1 MFRGHSIATLA
12 IYPVQYKPV
21 DGEISYYRSVSIQL
35 QYEPHDPRTDSQ
47 EPVLDVNTHRALEYM
62 VENSSFVDGPAGG
75 IIPGETDATQG
86 SIPVNSRYVVVTSQ
100 ALAPAFNRFVEWKRR
115 KGVSIEVVTIE
126 SIYAAYS
133 GDLVSGIYDD
143 AGKLR
148 QFLKEAYNNGSGI
161 EYALLAGK
169 HNIVPIRY
177 GWVSNNTELE
187 SHIIPTD
194 LYFADFDGNW
204 DSNGN
209 GLYGE
214 PDDNVDFYAEI
225 YVGRLLVQSAQEV
238 ENWTDKLIQYENFPG
253 NGDFGYLTRAFLT
266 QADHLQQYGEAD
278 YIGARLTWCNEV
290 EVFEEEGGYDTP
302 ETPNFPT
309 GKDVVDEFNTHYGL
323 ASFFAHGGPRSVAV
337 ATQGNNGCFDPPA
350 QRKVTSMDSYLTWC
364 EIPEE
369 SNGFDNMTNSTHP
382 TVFYSIS
389 CETMPF
395 DEYKIGAG
403 ERNMGEA
410 YTGISQGG
418 GPAYIGNTRYGWVG
432 SSTHLFSKFINV
444 ITSGL
449 SYKIGKAEA
458 ISKQMIID
466 PYLRYS
472 HNLLGCPETELW
484 TAAPQRKYMDINYTS
499 RSVRVVDESDTP
511 LSDVLVVF
519 ADVQQ
524 RHEAITDQ
532 HGLASCPFAI
542 GPYSQI
548 SATKHNYLPSYTYVL
563 TEDETWSSQDQVRG
577 NVLVP
582 EGIKLTFSSDIEI
595 PRYTSIMVE
604 ERGVLDII
612 GSSFHMK
619 SKSKVYLAGG
629 AKLYIRS
636 NSILQVDAC
645 AELEVLP
652 GGKVIVETAGV
663 LQISHHAILNVH
675 DGRGAFNLNNAAI
688 IPQGFVNPSVD
699 VPPAYRINGG
709 VLEWNGAAYKMYRNM
724 VLESGA
730 KVTLNGTSLSFP
742 QDSGIVVKPGAQLY
756 VNGGTLTGLTG
767 CGFTGLWRGIRVEG
781 LPRAPHTEEYQGF
794 LSIGPGTTI
803 SHAEVGVRVSNMN
816 DADGGGILKVAGA
829 TFVDNI
835 VGIRFGPY
843 YSPNQSRVSSS
854 TFTTTRYM
862 ARQGIIP
869 KWFIKLN
876 RITPVA
882 IRDNT
887 FHNTSP
893 ESYSLTDR
901 GYGVMAQDADVYID
915 TKFVANTF
923 TNLFTAV
930 NAVSTRD
937 VPSLTVRGAIITDCF
952 NGIHVSGYP
961 MSLVEGCSIR
971 LPYEAYQDRV
981 PTGISAEALNS
992 IFFRGNAIMGN
1003 GMGYGIFL
1011 NDRVGLS
1018 GIIGENVLDYLQ
1030 VGVMAASGEPSHVP
1044 GFTSSVQLQCNWFS
1058 DNLLADI
1065 YVTGNGV
1072 ANEQGTK
1079 RISASNRFLGRPD
1092 YNIFSSTMPLTY
1104 YAYRNDFFPSACN
1117 DKVVV
1122 LEAERLADCGIIIP
1136 LRGMEDIAR
1145 YNDSL
1150 NLACDMLLALQD
1162 MGETGALVETVE
1174 GEDNPLILRNVLLR
1188 SSPLLSDTVMV
1199 TASDDAVPLPNLML
1213 AQVLMSNPQAAKS
1226 AAVLQALNERENTLP
1241 DYLMEAIHDAG
1252 SGYSPIDG
1260 AKSEIAF
1267 HRVNRDI
1274 LAGRLLARFT
1284 ADTLG
1289 KPYDSIRMLPD
1300 YHPDRIYRYLSAFT
1314 HVEQGN
1320 HEEALAA
1327 LQSMAGEPGLTPG
1340 QLQETEGVT
1349 RLVNILAGL
1358 EQADIPLELM
1368 DSGARANIE
1377 EMATQGVGLAALLAG
1392 NVLVI
1397 ADRIPF
1403 LAQELALGDAHS
1415 GTHSGEWSILLELEP
1430 YPVTDYV
1437 VAVYD
1442 MGSKPC
1448 RTPRISVVNSKGDV
1462 MYNELLTRSRFQ
1474 ILVEVEGWSPG
1485 AYTVQLADGELALAQ
1500 RSFLI
1505 MGHDGGS
1512 EYEESETHELLS
1524 NAGISIHPNPTD
1536 GQFTI
1541 EVRGCGG
1548 ECRFAYE
1555 VIDPSGT
1562 TLLTGNGNTSKAL
1575 SLSHLS
1581 KGTYLVVVT
1590 LGGERL
1596 VQPVVLR

>member
-1 MFRGHSIATLA
+1 MVHADSVFPGNSDIWPVHSPNGNDFQGFPKNFDQVYYSNPNMFSPTASDLSVSNFYYQQSRTGEGEPFRVTYQFFPHRINVPILPGDENDNNYFYKFVNRAYDTIQARYSDANWYNYFAQFDQRTTSDYQFDNSVNPIPDGKIDYLLILFRFNSPPSGQHGWMNSIGRDAYAGVTGRTFTFSNGNTIAFSGGFTVQKGLKGIDSYKSLFIHEDGHTFYNGPHVFGANGVVGQYFYTGNGWGGVASQPRIYYSYNAWDRWWLDWIDIKHDLNGVQHNGEYWLRDFITTGDAMRLKLPTPDGQYVWLENRTGHTPFDKRLGLA
-12 IYPVQYKPV
+12 R
-21 DGEISYYRSVSIQL
+21 DGAQNPIPPSSKGVVAFVEAISDNQTSVSIFVKGANALRAINPNGNFDYSWTTYRAGEQAPEWWGNRI
-35 QYEPHDPRTDSQ
+35 YNYTTKEPNPFSAHNSLMALRDDFFGDSIHFPPNGVISVDDNPDSPNKHKK
-47 EPVLDVNTHRALEYM
+47 EMFSVLELDGEVTWGPTGYNIAFEQGKKISISTNPGLIAQQKYNKPTEKLNPIYLHGLSVQVVNYT
-62 VENSSFVDGPAGG
+62 GTG
-75 IIPGETDATQG
+75 
-86 SIPVNSRYVVVTSQ
+86 VN
-100 ALAPAFNRFVEWKRR
+100 R
-115 KGVSIEVVTIE
+115 KAKIKVK
-126 SIYAAYS
+126 
-133 GDLVSGIYDD
+133 YDD
-143 AGKLR
+143 YLVDRDVRWCGDIILPMGVPLE
-148 QFLKEAYNNGSGI
+148 LKETKSITLDKSGTPNRHTQTT
-161 EYALLAGK
+161 A
-169 HNIVPIRY
+169 
-177 GWVSNNTELE
+177 
-187 SHIIPTD
+187 
-194 LYFADFDGNW
+194 
-204 DSNGN
+204 
-209 GLYGE
+209 
-214 PDDNVDFYAEI
+214 
-225 YVGRLLVQSAQEV
+225 
-238 ENWTDKLIQYENFPG
+238 
-253 NGDFGYLTRAFLT
+253 GDFINPTVLT
-266 QADHLQQYGEAD
+266 
-278 YIGARLTWCNEV
+278 
-290 EVFEEEGGYDTP
+290 FEEG
-302 ETPNFPT
+302 
-309 GKDVVDEFNTHYGL
+309 
-323 ASFFAHGGPRSVAV
+323 
-337 ATQGNNGCFDPPA
+337 ATFVL
-350 QRKVTSMDSYLTWC
+350 R
-364 EIPEE
+364 
-369 SNGFDNMTNSTHP
+369 TNS
-382 TVFYSIS
+382 
-389 CETMPF
+389 
-395 DEYKIGAG
+395 
-403 ERNMGEA
+403 NM
-410 YTGISQGG
+410 Y
-418 GPAYIGNTRYGWVG
+418 
-432 SSTHLFSKFINV
+432 
-444 ITSGL
+444 
-449 SYKIGKAEA
+449 
-458 ISKQMIID
+458 
-466 PYLRYS
+466 
-472 HNLLGCPETELW
+472 
-484 TAAPQRKYMDINYTS
+484 
-499 RSVRVVDESDTP
+499 
-511 LSDVLVVF
+511 
-519 ADVQQ
+519 
-524 RHEAITDQ
+524 
-532 HGLASCPFAI
+532 
-542 GPYSQI
+542 
-548 SATKHNYLPSYTYVL
+548 
-563 TEDETWSSQDQVRG
+563 VRG
-577 NVLVP
+577 GSTLHLKPNS
-582 EGIKLTFSSDIEI
+582 KLTI
-595 PRYTSIMVE
+595 
-604 ERGVLDII
+604 
-612 GSSFHMK
+612 
-619 SKSKVYLAGG
+619 AGG
-629 AKLYIRS
+629 AKLYIRP
-636 NSILQVDAC
+636 NSFLQIDDC

-663 LQISHHAILNVH
+663 LQISHQAILNVH
-675 DGRGAFNLNNAAI
+675 DGQAAFNLNNAAI
-688 IPQGFVNPSVD
+688 IPQGFVNPSAD
-699 VPPAYRINGG
+699 VPPAYRINDG
-709 VLEWNGAAYKMYRNM
+709 VHEWNGAAYKMYRNL
-724 VLESGA
+724 VLEPGA

-742 QDSGIVVKPGAQLY
+742 KDSGIVVKPRAQLN
-756 VNGGTLTGLTG
+756 VNGGTLTNFTG

-816 DADGGGILKVAGA
+816 VADGGGILKVVGA

-835 VGIRFGPY
+835 VGIRFDPY
-843 YSPNQSRVSSS
+843 HSPNQSRVSNS
-854 TFTTTRYM
+854 TFTTTGYM
-862 ARQGIIP
+862 AQQGIIP
-869 KWFIKLN
+869 KWFIELN

-901 GYGVMAQDADVYID
+901 GYGVMAQDADVCID

-961 MSLVEGCSIR
+961 TPVVEHCNIH

-992 IFFRGNAIMGN
+992 ISFTGNAIMGN

-1018 GIIGENVLDYLQ
+1018 GIIGENLLDYLQ

-1079 RISASNRFLGRPD
+1079 RISASNRFMKAPD

-1104 YAYRNDFFPSACN
+1104 YAYRNDFFPPACN

-1162 MGETGALVETVE
+1162 LGETSALVETVE
-1174 GEDNPLILRNVLLR
+1174 GEENPLILRNVLLR

-1340 QLQETEGVT
+1340 ELQETEGVT

-1358 EQADIPLELM
+1358 EQAGIPLELM
-1368 DSGARANIE
+1368 DSDARATIE

-1415 GTHSGEWSILLELEP
+1415 GSHSGEWSILLELEP

-1474 ILVEVEGWSPG
+1474 ILVEVEGWNPG
-1485 AYTVQLADGELALAQ
+1485 TYTVQLADGELVLAQ

-1512 EYEESETHELLS
+1512 ESEKSETHELLS